1 VARSPR
7 SAAPTERPFEE
18 AEVAA
23 AAEKRAIARAAAEM
37 VSPGDTIVLDVGTTT
52 TAVAQ
57 ALAVRDD
64 LSEVTVFTSSL
75 TIAIALER
83 AHPRISVVVTGGTL
97 RPKQHSLVEPLAGL
111 VLGSIHAGT
120 VFLGCNGVDVDA
132 GVTNVNLPETEIKK
146 LMVRASQRRV
156 VCADSS
162 KLGQVALAHVCS
174 LDDVDVLLTDA
185 QADPQIVTALRDTGL
200 DVRVAISPARNVRPS
215 RGRVTATRPDCPLCV
230 GGPEVPFPYE
240 AAVFEN
246 RFPTLLADRPPPRR
260 SRGPTAPSRRRLRG
274 RALHPDPHRV
284 ARHPQQPRARPGDRD
299 LDRPL
304 RASCGDDPALRYV
317 LVFENRGEDV
327 GATLSHPHGQ
337 IYALDHLPP
346 YTRSRVRVLAEHR
359 ARHDAC
365 LTARWSSRRRRR
377 AARTIVDN
385 PASPSRCPSRP
396 TGPTRSTSAPAARRP
411 PAARPHEQERRDLAR
426 RSATSS
432 TATTASTRRPAR
444 LHDGLPA
451 GTDRRRRRAGRRLAP
466 QLRVPPAQP
475 RPDKLKVRASVETA
489 AGFFINDTVPEESAA
504 LLAAVPTGTDG
515 ARGRPHTGRP
525 DRRRRRHLARPASTG
540 GAPRRAV
547 RREGEEEETMRT
559 KRWIAACWQPRR
571 SS

>member
-1 VARSPR
+1 MDAEPLPARVRRDRMLSLLRERDFVRVSDLAGRFDVSEVTVRSDLDVLESRGMLRRVRGGAVPR

-23 AAEKRAIARAAAEM
+23 AAEKRSIARAAAEM

-174 LDDVDVLLTDA
+174 LDDVDVLVTDA

-200 DVRVAISPARNVRPS
+200 DVRIV
-215 RGRVTATRPDCPLCV
+215 
-230 GGPEVPFPYE
+230 
-240 AAVFEN
+240 
-246 RFPTLLADRPPPRR
+246 
-260 SRGPTAPSRRRLRG
+260 
-274 RALHPDPHRV
+274 
-284 ARHPQQPRARPGDRD
+284 
-299 LDRPL
+299 
-304 RASCGDDPALRYV
+304 
-317 LVFENRGEDV
+317 DV
-327 GATLSHPHGQ
+327 G
-337 IYALDHLPP
+337 
-346 YTRSRVRVLAEHR
+346 
-359 ARHDAC
+359 
-365 LTARWSSRRRRR
+365 
-377 AARTIVDN
+377 
-385 PASPSRCPSRP
+385 
-396 TGPTRSTSAPAARRP
+396 
-411 PAARPHEQERRDLAR
+411 
-426 RSATSS
+426 
-432 TATTASTRRPAR
+432 
-444 LHDGLPA
+444 
-451 GTDRRRRRAGRRLAP
+451 
-466 QLRVPPAQP
+466 
-475 RPDKLKVRASVETA
+475 
-489 AGFFINDTVPEESAA
+489 
-504 LLAAVPTGTDG
+504 
-515 ARGRPHTGRP
+515 
-525 DRRRRRHLARPASTG
+525 
-540 GAPRRAV
+540 
-547 RREGEEEETMRT
+547 
-559 KRWIAACWQPRR
+559 
-571 SS
+571 